1 MFLATKCRFNPLQ
14 RAFSM
19 FFNIDH
25 EWIDFNPKTK
35 IGKVGITDYAHTLLG
50 DIICVQMP
58 EVGNV
63 FKQGDVM
70 GKIESSRVV
79 DDIYCPLSGT
89 VTEVN
94 RKILESP
101 ELINNDP
108 EDDGWLLK
116 LKIEDLSELEFLY
129 DKVEYEK
136 MVKQLQR
143 KDKL

>member
-1 MFLATKCRFNPLQ
+1 MH
-14 RAFSM
+14 RAFSL

-25 EWIDFNPKTK
+25 EWINFNPKTK
-35 IGKVGITDYAHTLLG
+35 IGTVGITDYAHSLLG
-50 DIICVQMP
+50 DIIFVQMP
-58 EVGNV
+58 EIGTK

-89 VTEVN
+89 ITEVN
-94 RKILESP
+94 KKIMESP

-116 LKIEDLSELEFLY
+116 LKIEDLTELEFLY
-129 DKVEYEK
+129 DKDEYNK
-136 MVKQLQR
+136 LVKQLKR
-143 KDKL
+143 KEQH

>member
-1 MFLATKCRFNPLQ
+1 MFLARNLGIRPMH
-14 RAFSM
+14 RAFSL

-25 EWIDFNPKTK
+25 EWINFNPKTK
-35 IGKVGITDYAHTLLG
+35 IGTVGITDYAHSLLG
-50 DIICVQMP
+50 DIIFVQMP
-58 EVGNV
+58 DIGTK

-89 VTEVN
+89 ITEVN
-94 RKILESP
+94 KKILESP

-129 DKVEYEK
+129 DKDGYGK
-136 MVKQLQR
+136 LVKQLQR
-143 KDKL
+143 KDKH